1 MTNPLRDVTS
11 RRRGICRVHPPD
23 VHHHGTQEEC
33 SDEEHE
39 KSVVKNM
46 SQNSDIK
53 PERKSIQGRA
63 ERQKALADG
72 TLCTGSLQRLTNMLM
87 TMQNES
93 EKMAEELEQAQKSS
107 VIGPAVITN
116 CTTVKTKLDAA
127 LAELQTYKDNNKE
140 VETATVLK
148 TAKQHL
154 ADSRKQFTIVRK
166 ILSLKCPVSH
176 AKDVIVNVD
185 L

>member
-11 RRRGICRVHPPD
+11 RRRGICRVRPPD

-39 KSVVKNM
+39 KSVVKHM

-53 PERKSIQGRA
+53 PERSSLQGRA
-63 ERQKALADG
+63 ARQKAIADG
-72 TLCTGSLQRLTNMLM
+72 TLCTGSLQRLTNMVM
-87 TMQNES
+87 TMQSES
-93 EKMAEELEQAQKSS
+93 AKMAEELEESQRSS

-116 CTTVKTKLDAA
+116 CTAVKTKLDAA
-127 LAELQTYKDNNKE
+127 LAELQTYKDNKE

-148 TAKQHL
+148 TAKQQL
-154 ADSRKQFTIVRK
+154 AESRKQFTIVRK
-166 ILSLKCPVSH
+166 ILTLRCPVSQVR
-176 AKDVIVNVD
+176 DVCVD
-185 L
+185 I

>member
-1 MTNPLRDVTS
+1 MQHD
-11 RRRGICRVHPPD
+11 GI
-23 VHHHGTQEEC
+23 QEEC

-148 TAKQHL
+148 TAKQQRGVVMGT
-154 ADSRKQFTIVRK
+154 AKGNAVKSPRPMEAASQDPTTGRREP
-166 ILSLKCPVSH
+166 LS
-176 AKDVIVNVD
+176 
-185 L
+185 

>member
-23 VHHHGTQEEC
+23 VHHLGTQEEC

-53 PERKSIQGRA
+53 PERNSIQGRVA
-63 ERQKALADG
+63 RQKALADG

-87 TMQNES
+87 TMQTES

-154 ADSRKQFTIVRK
+154 TDSRKQFTIVRN
-166 ILSLKCPVSH
+166 ILNLKCPVSQVR
-176 AKDVIVNVD
+176 DVSVD
-185 L
+185 I

>member
-1 MTNPLRDVTS
+1 
-11 RRRGICRVHPPD
+11 
-23 VHHHGTQEEC
+23 
-33 SDEEHE
+33 
-39 KSVVKNM
+39 
-46 SQNSDIK
+46 
-53 PERKSIQGRA
+53 
-63 ERQKALADG
+63 
-72 TLCTGSLQRLTNMLM
+72 MLM

-148 TAKQHL
+148 TAKQQL
-154 ADSRKQFTIVRK
+154 AESRKQFTIVRK
-166 ILSLKCPVSH
+166 ILSLRCPVSQVR
-176 AKDVIVNVD
+176 DVSVD
-185 L
+185 I

>member
-1 MTNPLRDVTS
+1 VQHD
-11 RRRGICRVHPPD
+11 
-23 VHHHGTQEEC
+23 GTQEEC

-53 PERKSIQGRA
+53 PERSSLKGTVT
-63 ERQKALADG
+63 RQKTLADG

-116 CTTVKTKLDAA
+116 CTAVKTKLDAA

-140 VETATVLK
+140 VETATV
-148 TAKQHL
+148 
-154 ADSRKQFTIVRK
+154 
-166 ILSLKCPVSH
+166 
-176 AKDVIVNVD
+176 
-185 L
+185 

>member
-1 MTNPLRDVTS
+1 MQHD
-11 RRRGICRVHPPD
+11 GI
-23 VHHHGTQEEC
+23 QEEC

-46 SQNSDIK
+46 TQNSDIK
-53 PERKSIQGRA
+53 PDRSSLPGRA
-63 ERQKALADG
+63 AKQKALADG

-93 EKMAEELEQAQKSS
+93 AKMAEELDESQKSS

-116 CTTVKTKLDAA
+116 CTAVKTKLDAA

-154 ADSRKQFTIVRK
+154 TDSRKQFTIVRK
-166 ILSLKCPVSH
+166 ILNLKCPVSQ
-176 AKDVIVNVD
+176 VREVSVD
-185 L
+185 I

>member
-1 MTNPLRDVTS
+1 MQHD
-11 RRRGICRVHPPD
+11 GI
-23 VHHHGTQEEC
+23 QEEC

-39 KSVVKNM
+39 KSVVKHM
-46 SQNSDIK
+46 TQNSDVK
-53 PERKSIQGRA
+53 PERSGVQGRPPK
-63 ERQKALADG
+63 QKVLADG

-93 EKMAEELEQAQKSS
+93 AKMAEELDESQKSS

-116 CTTVKTKLDAA
+116 CTAVKTKLDAA

-154 ADSRKQFTIVRK
+154 TDSRKQFTIVRK
-166 ILSLKCPVSH
+166 ILNLKCPVSQVR
-176 AKDVIVNVD
+176 DVSVD
-185 L
+185 I

>member
-23 VHHHGTQEEC
+23 VHHLGTQEEC

-72 TLCTGSLQRLTNMLM
+72 TLCNGSLQRLTNMLM

-93 EKMAEELEQAQKSS
+93 AKMAEELEESQRSS
-107 VIGPAVITN
+107 VIGHAVITN
-116 CTTVKTKLDAA
+116 CTAVKQNLMR
-127 LAELQTYKDNNKE
+127 L
-140 VETATVLK
+140 
-148 TAKQHL
+148 
-154 ADSRKQFTIVRK
+154 
-166 ILSLKCPVSH
+166 
-176 AKDVIVNVD
+176 
-185 L
+185 

>member
-23 VHHHGTQEEC
+23 VHHLGTQEEC

-72 TLCTGSLQRLTNMLM
+72 TLCTGSLQRLTNMVM

-93 EKMAEELEQAQKSS
+93 AKMAEELEESQRSS

-140 VETATVLK
+140 VETATVEDCE
-148 TAKQHL
+148 A
-154 ADSRKQFTIVRK
+154 APYGFTQTVYHREEN
-166 ILSLKCPVSH
+166 PEFEVSS
-176 AKDVIVNVD
+176 KPGQRSER
-185 L
+185 

>member
-23 VHHHGTQEEC
+23 VHHLGTQEEC

-53 PERKSIQGRA
+53 PGRKSIQGRA

-148 TAKQHL
+148 TAKQQL
-154 ADSRKQFTIVRK
+154 AESRKQFTIVRK
-166 ILSLKCPVSH
+166 ILTLRCPVSH
-176 AKDVIVNVD
+176 VRDVSVD
-185 L
+185 I

>member
-1 MTNPLRDVTS
+1 M
-11 RRRGICRVHPPD
+11 
-23 VHHHGTQEEC
+23 HHDGTQEEC

-53 PERKSIQGRA
+53 PERNSIQGRVA
-63 ERQKALADG
+63 RQKALADG

-93 EKMAEELEQAQKSS
+93 AKMAEELEESQRSS

-116 CTTVKTKLDAA
+116 CTAVKTKLDAA

-154 ADSRKQFTIVRK
+154 SDSRKQFTIVRK
-166 ILSLKCPVSH
+166 ILNLKCPVNQ
-176 AKDVIVNVD
+176 AGDDAV
-185 L
+185 

>member
-23 VHHHGTQEEC
+23 VHHLGTQEEC

-154 ADSRKQFTIVRK
+154 TDSRN
-166 ILSLKCPVSH
+166 SLPS
-176 AKDVIVNVD
+176 
-185 L
+185 

>member
-53 PERKSIQGRA
+53 PERSSLQGRVA
-63 ERQKALADG
+63 RQKALADG

-116 CTTVKTKLDAA
+116 CTAVKTKLDAA

-140 VETATVLK
+140 VETATVE
-148 TAKQHL
+148 
-154 ADSRKQFTIVRK
+154 D
-166 ILSLKCPVSH
+166 C
-176 AKDVIVNVD
+176 
-185 L
+185 

>member
-23 VHHHGTQEEC
+23 VHHLGTQEEC

-53 PERKSIQGRA
+53 PERNSIQGRVA
-63 ERQKALADG
+63 RQKALADG

-154 ADSRKQFTIVRK
+154 TDSRKQFTIVRK
-166 ILSLKCPVSH
+166 ILNLKCPVSL
-176 AKDVIVNVD
+176 VREVSVD
-185 L
+185 I

>member
-1 MTNPLRDVTS
+1 MTNPLRDVT
-11 RRRGICRVHPPD
+11 RRGICRLHPPHVQHD
-23 VHHHGTQEEC
+23 GTQEEC

-39 KSVVKNM
+39 KSVVKHM
-46 SQNSDIK
+46 PQNSDIK
-53 PERKSIQGRA
+53 A
-63 ERQKALADG
+63 ERSSLQGKVARQKTLADG
-72 TLCTGSLQRLTNMLM
+72 TLCTGSLQRLANMVL

-93 EKMAEELEQAQKSS
+93 AKMAEELEESQRSS

-116 CTTVKTKLDAA
+116 CTAVKTKLDAA

-154 ADSRKQFTIVRK
+154 TDSRKQFTIVRK
-166 ILSLKCPVSH
+166 ILNLKCPVSQVR
-176 AKDVIVNVD
+176 DVSVD
-185 L
+185 I

>member
-23 VHHHGTQEEC
+23 VHHLGTQEEC

-140 VETATVLK
+140 VETATVLN
-148 TAKQHL
+148 TAKQHPT
-154 ADSRKQFTIVRK
+154 ASRKQFTIVRK
-166 ILSLKCPVSH
+166 IQNLKCPVSQ
-176 AKDVIVNVD
+176 VREVSVD
-185 L
+185 I

>member
-23 VHHHGTQEEC
+23 VHHLGTQEEC

-148 TAKQHL
+148 TAKQQL
-154 ADSRKQFTIVRK
+154 AESRKQFTIVRK
-166 ILSLKCPVSH
+166 ILSLRCPVSQVR
-176 AKDVIVNVD
+176 DVSVD
-185 L
+185 I

>member
-23 VHHHGTQEEC
+23 VHHLGTQEEC

-53 PERKSIQGRA
+53 PERSSLQGRVA
-63 ERQKALADG
+63 RQKALADG

-140 VETATVLK
+140 VETATVE
-148 TAKQHL
+148 
-154 ADSRKQFTIVRK
+154 D
-166 ILSLKCPVSH
+166 C
-176 AKDVIVNVD
+176 
-185 L
+185 